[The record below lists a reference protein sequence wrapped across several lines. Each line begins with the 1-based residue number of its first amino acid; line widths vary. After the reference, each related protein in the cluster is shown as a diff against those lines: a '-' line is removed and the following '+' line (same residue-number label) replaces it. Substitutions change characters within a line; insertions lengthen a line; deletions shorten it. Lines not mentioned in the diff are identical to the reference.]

1 MEAKQL
7 QSLRAHSEQLA
18 GFIVRLTSYYEGLSA
33 EIDKELQS
41 LRGHLS
47 GKIDFTLAT
56 LSMNKVN
63 QLIMLEPYSVKNPDS
78 GLASPTGRRHPGISA
93 SGD

>member
-63 QLIMLEPYSVKNPDS
+63 QLIMLEPYSVKTLTQAFANWKKTS
-78 GLASPTGRRHPGISA
+78 RHFSVW
-93 SGD
+93 